1 MRDWLRDIFKGRPLW
16 MNACLVFSAFMA
28 FFYVPWDIFIK
39 PVAEDREVWFGIMF
53 SGWAA
58 KWAAIPHGFVYGG
71 AVYGFLRRRPWMSL
85 WGALYCAQVAFSMWV
100 WAVVYLGGVTGWIV
114 GILSA
119 SPFVL
124 LALAFRNAREYFRGE
139 APLR

>member
-1 MRDWLRDIFKGRPLW
+1 MRDRLRVVFQDRPLW
-16 MNACLVFSAFMA
+16 MNAVMVFSAFMA
-28 FFYVPWDIFIK
+28 FFYVPWDLFIK

-58 KWAAIPHGFVYGG
+58 KWAAIPHGFVYGA

-85 WGALYCAQVAFSMWV
+85 WGALYCVQVAFSMWV
-100 WAVVYLGGVTGWIV
+100 WAVVYLGGVMGWIV

-119 SPFVL
+119 LPFL
-124 LALAFRNAREYFRGE
+124 FLALAFRNAREYFRGE